1 MPRSLFTPLAAFAVA
16 LAWSGGWIAG
26 KLGVASAPPLEFS
39 AIRFVV
45 ASGAIAIIAIATRT
59 RIRSDALGP
68 VFLTAIFGYLGYNAF
83 VFVGLTMA
91 PASDAALIV
100 PTTIPVLTA
109 IAASF
114 FGERVTATKIAGFAL
129 ASIGAAL
136 VIAAGQTAGEVS
148 SRRFLG
154 DVLMLAGA
162 ICWAIYTVLGTI
174 TLRTRS
180 PIEVTALAIPI
191 GALLLL
197 PFGFL
202 EEGYRDLPTWS
213 VGVWLDALYLAL
225 VVTVGSF
232 TLFYWVVRRVGAGIA
247 SMSSYFVP
255 VLTLAMAVVF
265 LGDRPQPLQLVGGL
279 VILAGVRLATLRP
292 ASETQP
298 VSESAAQ
305 P

>member
-1 MPRSLFTPLAAFAVA
+1 MPRSVLTPLAAFSVA

-26 KLGVASAPPLEFS
+26 KLGVESAPPLEFS
-39 AIRFVV
+39 AIRFVI
-45 ASGAIAIIAIATRT
+45 ASGALAIIVVATRT
-59 RIRSDALGP
+59 GVRTDALGP
-68 VFLTAIFGYLGYNAF
+68 VVLSAIFGYLGYSAF
-83 VFVGLTMA
+83 VFIGLTMA

-114 FGERVTATKIAGFAL
+114 FGERVTAMKIAGFAL

-136 VIAAGQTAGEVS
+136 VIAAGQTGGDVS
-148 SRRFLG
+148 SRRLLG

-162 ICWAIYTVLGTI
+162 VCWAIYTVMGTI

-180 PIEVTALAIPI
+180 PLEVVALAAPI
-191 GALLLL
+191 GALLLIPL
-197 PFGFL
+197 GFL
-202 EEGYRDLPTWS
+202 EQGYRDVPTWS
-213 VGVWLDALYLAL
+213 AGVWADVFFVAL

-232 TLFYWVVRRVGAGIA
+232 TIFYWVVRRVGAGIA
-247 SMSSYFVP
+247 SMSSYLVP
-255 VLTLAMAVVF
+255 VVTLALAIVL

-292 ASETQP
+292 ARHVQP
-298 VSESAAQ
+298 VPEGAA
-305 P
+305 

>member
-1 MPRSLFTPLAAFAVA
+1 MPRSLLTPLAAFSVA

-39 AIRFVV
+39 AIRFVMASAAV
-45 ASGAIAIIAIATRT
+45 AAIAIATRT
-59 RIRSDALGP
+59 RIRSDALG
-68 VFLTAIFGYLGYNAF
+68 VVALTAVFGYLGYNAF

-109 IAASF
+109 IGATF
-114 FGERVTATKIAGFAL
+114 LGERVTATKMAGFGL
-129 ASIGAAL
+129 ASVGAAL
-136 VIAAGQTAGEVS
+136 VIAAGQSGGEVS
-148 SRRFLG
+148 SERLLG
-154 DVLMLAGA
+154 DVFMLVGA
-162 ICWAIYTVLGTI
+162 VCWSIYTILGTI

-180 PIEVTALAIPI
+180 PIEVVALAVPM

-202 EEGYRDLPTWS
+202 EQGYRDVPNW
-213 VGVWLDALYLAL
+213 GAGIWADAVYLAL

-232 TLFYWVVRRVGAGIA
+232 TLFYWVVRRVGAGVA

-255 VLTLAMAVVF
+255 ILTLAMAVVF

-279 VILAGVRLATLRP
+279 VILAGVRLATLRF
-292 ASETQP
+292 ARDEQP
-298 VSESAAQ
+298 VPEGAA
-305 P
+305 

>member
-1 MPRSLFTPLAAFAVA
+1 MPRSVFTPVAAFSVA

-39 AIRFVV
+39 AIRFLIASVV
-45 ASGAIAIIAIATRT
+45 LAIIVIATRT
-59 RIRSDALGP
+59 RIRTDALGP
-68 VFLTAIFGYLGYNAF
+68 IILSAIFGYLGYSAF

-114 FGERVTATKIAGFAL
+114 FGERMTATKVAGFAF
-129 ASIGAAL
+129 ASIGAAI
-136 VIAAGQTAGEVS
+136 VIAAGQTGGEVS
-148 SRRFLG
+148 SRRLFG
-154 DVLMLAGA
+154 DVFMLAGA
-162 ICWAIYTVLGTI
+162 FCWAIYTALGTL

-180 PIEVTALAIPI
+180 PIEVVALAAPM

-202 EEGYRDLPTWS
+202 EQGYRDVPTWDA
-213 VGVWLDALYLAL
+213 GVWAEVLYLAL
-225 VVTVGSF
+225 VVTVASF

-255 VLTLAMAVVF
+255 IVTLALAVVL
-265 LGDRPQPLQLVGGL
+265 LGDRPQPLQLIGGL
-279 VILAGVRLATLRP
+279 VILAGVRLATLRL
-292 ASETQP
+292 ARDGQP
-298 VSESAAQ
+298 VPEGAA
-305 P
+305 

>member
-1 MPRSLFTPLAAFAVA
+1 MPRSLLTPIAAFSVA

-26 KLGVASAPPLEFS
+26 KLGVESAPPLEFS
-39 AIRFVV
+39 AIRFVIASFAV
-45 ASGAIAIIAIATRT
+45 AAIAIAGRT
-59 RIRSDALGP
+59 RIRTDALAP
-68 VFLTAIFGYLGYNAF
+68 VFLTAVFGYLGYNAF

-114 FGERVTATKIAGFAL
+114 FGERVTATKVAGFAL
-129 ASIGAAL
+129 ASVGAAI
-136 VIAAGQTAGEVS
+136 VIAAGQTGSEIS
-148 SRRFLG
+148 SRRLLG
-154 DVLMLAGA
+154 DLLMLVGA
-162 ICWAIYTVLGTI
+162 VCWAIYTALGTI
-174 TLRTRS
+174 TLRSRS
-180 PIEVTALAIPI
+180 PLEVVALAIPL

-202 EEGYRDLPTWS
+202 EQGYRDVPTWS
-213 VGVWLDALYLAL
+213 AGVWADVLFLAL

-255 VLTLAMAVVF
+255 VLTLALAVVL

-279 VILAGVRLATLRP
+279 VILAGVRVATLRP
-292 ASETQP
+292 ARDGQP
-298 VSESAAQ
+298 LPEGAA
-305 P
+305 

>member
-1 MPRSLFTPLAAFAVA
+1 MPRSLVTPLAAFCVA

-26 KLGVASAPPLEFS
+26 KLGVTSAPPLEFS
-39 AIRFVV
+39 AVRFII
-45 ASGAIAIIAIATRT
+45 ATALLGAIALATRT
-59 RIRSDALGP
+59 PSGSGGLVPIILSA
-68 VFLTAIFGYLGYNAF
+68 VFGYLGYNAF

-114 FGERVTATKIAGFAL
+114 LGERLGSTKIAGFVL

-136 VIAAGQTAGEVS
+136 VIAAGQNGGDLS
-148 SRRFLG
+148 GRRLLG

-162 ICWAIYTVLGTI
+162 VCWAIYTALGTL

-180 PIEVTALAIPI
+180 PLAVVTLAAPI

-202 EEGYRDLPTWS
+202 EQGYRDVGSWS
-213 VGVWLDALYLAL
+213 TGVWIDAAYLAL

-247 SMSSYFVP
+247 AMSSYFVP
-255 VLTLAMAVVF
+255 ILTLAMAVVF
-265 LGDRPQPLQLVGGL
+265 LGDRPQPLQLVGGV
-279 VILAGVRLATLRP
+279 VILAGVRVATIRM
-292 ASETQP
+292 AEGQP
-298 VSESAAQ
+298 LPEGVA
-305 P
+305 

>member
-1 MPRSLFTPLAAFAVA
+1 MPRSVLTPLAAFSVA

-39 AIRFVV
+39 AIRFII
-45 ASGAIAIIAIATRT
+45 ASGALAIIVIATRT
-59 RIRSDALGP
+59 RIRRDALGP
-68 VFLTAIFGYLGYNAF
+68 VVLSAIFGYLGYNAF

-114 FGERVTATKIAGFAL
+114 FGERVTTTKVAGFTL

-136 VIAAGQTAGEVS
+136 VIAAGQTGGEVS
-148 SRRFLG
+148 SQRLLG
-154 DVLMLAGA
+154 DVLLLVGA
-162 ICWAIYTVLGTI
+162 VCWSIYTVLGTI

-180 PIEVTALAIPI
+180 PIEVVALAAAI
-191 GALLLL
+191 GGLLLL

-202 EEGYRDLPTWS
+202 EQGYRDVPTWS
-213 VGVWLDALYLAL
+213 AGVWIDVLFLAL

-255 VLTLAMAVVF
+255 VLTLALAVVL
-265 LGDRPQPLQLVGGL
+265 LGDRPEALQLVGGL
-279 VILAGVRLATLRP
+279 VILAGVRLATLRLR
-292 ASETQP
+292 EGQP
-298 VSESAAQ
+298 VPEGAA
-305 P
+305 

>member
-1 MPRSLFTPLAAFAVA
+1 MPRSVLTPLAAFSVA

-26 KLGVASAPPLEFS
+26 KLGVESAPPLEFS
-39 AIRFVV
+39 AIRFVM
-45 ASGAIAIIAIATRT
+45 ASLAMGIIAIATRT
-59 RIRSDALGP
+59 RIRTDALTP
-68 VFLTAIFGYLGYNAF
+68 VALTAVFGYLGYNGF

-109 IAASF
+109 IVASF
-114 FGERVTATKIAGFAL
+114 FGERVTATKTAGFAL
-129 ASIGAAL
+129 ASIGAVL
-136 VIAAGQTAGEVS
+136 VIAAGQTGGEVS
-148 SRRFLG
+148 SQRLLG
-154 DVLMLAGA
+154 DVLMLVGA
-162 ICWAIYTVLGTI
+162 SCWSIYTVLGTI

-180 PIEVTALAIPI
+180 PLEVVTLAIPM

-202 EEGYRDLPTWS
+202 EHGYRDLPTWS
-213 VGVWLDALYLAL
+213 AGVWADALYLAL

-255 VLTLAMAVVF
+255 VITLVMAVVI

-279 VILAGVRLATLRP
+279 VILAGVRLATLRLGRDDQRIP
-292 ASETQP
+292 EG
-298 VSESAAQ
+298 AA
-305 P
+305 

>member
-1 MPRSLFTPLAAFAVA
+1 MPRSVLTPLAAFSVA

-39 AIRFVV
+39 AIRFII
-45 ASGAIAIIAIATRT
+45 ASGALAIIVVATRT
-59 RIRSDALGP
+59 RIRRDALGP
-68 VFLTAIFGYLGYNAF
+68 VVLSAIFGYLGYNAF

-109 IAASF
+109 IAAAF
-114 FGERVTATKIAGFAL
+114 FGERVTTTKVAGFAL

-136 VIAAGQTAGEVS
+136 VIAAGQTGGEVS
-148 SRRFLG
+148 SQRLLG
-154 DVLMLAGA
+154 DVLLLVGA
-162 ICWAIYTVLGTI
+162 VCWSIYTVLGTV

-180 PIEVTALAIPI
+180 PIEVVALAAAI

-202 EEGYRDLPTWS
+202 EQGYRDVPTWS
-213 VGVWLDALYLAL
+213 AGVWADVLFLAL

-255 VLTLAMAVVF
+255 VLTLALAVVL
-265 LGDRPQPLQLVGGL
+265 LGDRPEALQLVGGL
-279 VILAGVRLATLRP
+279 VILAGVRLATLRLG
-292 ASETQP
+292 EGQP
-298 VSESAAQ
+298 VPEGAA
-305 P
+305 